1 MKGRPLVLGHRG
13 YRARHPENTL
23 RAFRAALAAGA
34 DGVEC
39 DIQKTADGRYAVI
52 HDPTVDRV
60 TGTLG
65 RVDRMSFAEL
75 RALDAGSAERIPELR
90 ELLALL
96 PAGAYLDLELKEETI
111 TPEDFP
117 ALHAI
122 LGGPRPDLMIS
133 SFEAS
138 LLVPFR
144 ANGYTIG
151 FLVGDRMVSR
161 GAGAIAALLV
171 RLRPQYLNLP
181 IQMLER
187 IGAARSKILARA
199 LRLLGFS
206 LLFWTVNDRARAAT
220 VRPFARILVT
230 DEVEALVE

>member
-1 MKGRPLVLGHRG
+1 MMGRPLVLGHRG

-23 RAFRAALAAGA
+23 RAFRAALTAGA

-60 TGTLG
+60 TGALG

-75 RALDAGSAERIPELR
+75 RALDAGSGERIPELR

-144 ANGYTIG
+144 AKGYTIG
-151 FLVGDRMVSR
+151 LLVGERMVSR
-161 GAGAIAALLV
+161 GASAIAGLLV

-187 IGAARSKILARA
+187 IGAARSRLLARA
-199 LRLLGFS
+199 LRVLGFS
-206 LLFWTVNDRARAAT
+206 LLFWTVNDKARAAA

>member
-1 MKGRPLVLGHRG
+1 MKKRPLVLGHRG

-39 DIQKTADGRYAVI
+39 DIQKTVDSRYVVI

-60 TGTLG
+60 TGAHG
-65 RVDRMSFAEL
+65 SIARMSFGEL
-75 RALDAGSAERIPELR
+75 RALDAGFGERIPELC

-96 PAGAYLDLELKEETI
+96 PPGAYLDLELKEETI

-151 FLVGDRMVSR
+151 FLVGERLVSR
-161 GAGAIAALLV
+161 GAGAIAALLA

-181 IQMLER
+181 IQILER
-187 IGAARSKILARA
+187 LGETRSRLLSRA
-199 LRLLGFS
+199 LRVLGFQ
-206 LLFWTVNDRARAAT
+206 LLFWTVNDRAGAAA

-230 DEVEALVE
+230 DEVEALME